1 MLMVINV
8 NGERP
13 PHGGKLRQAAGV
25 AAAEGRLKAFDM
37 AGRLHAECRLPRGSS
52 KLITA
57 DANGDVV
64 VTLGITPRHD
74 GFGLIA
80 RIGRAT

>member
-13 PHGGKLRQAAGV
+13 PHGGKLR
-25 AAAEGRLKAFDM
+25 
-37 AGRLHAECRLPRGSS
+37 RLHAECRLPRGSS

-64 VTLGITPRHD
+64 VTLGIMPRHN